1 MDLERRFRGVM
12 LTMCTPLLIAPLL
25 VVAPAQADVYISKS
39 PNGGFIISNVKRPGR
54 DVQRVFHEPVY
65 AGQGIQ
71 APIANDVAAADR
83 SDEKSMTAS
92 QRPYAQEVSQ
102 AAASND
108 LPEALLHAVIRME
121 SGYNP
126 SAVSVKGAA
135 GLMQLMPDTAREMG
149 VTNVWDP
156 GSNIQ
161 GGAKYLKQLMV
172 MFGNDVSLAVAAY
185 NAGPAAVS
193 KRGNVI
199 PPFAE
204 TQRYVP
210 SVLRD
215 YHRLLGDAGTAL
227 AN

>member
-1 MDLERRFRGVM
+1 MDFERTFRGVL
-12 LTMCTPLLIAPLL
+12 LTLCILPLA
-25 VVAPAQADVYISKS
+25 AQADVYISS
-39 PNGGFIISNVKRPGR
+39 GPDGHLIISNVKRAER
-54 DVQRVFHEPVY
+54 DVQQVFHEPVSAPPFHS
-65 AGQGIQ
+65 AGT
-71 APIANDVAAADR
+71 ALA
-83 SDEKSMTAS
+83 STDEKSMTAS

-126 SAVSVKGAA
+126 SARSVKGAA

-149 VTNVWDP
+149 VANVWDP
-156 GSNIQ
+156 RSNIQ
-161 GGAKYLKQLMV
+161 GGARYLKQLMV

-210 SVLRD
+210 GVLRD
-215 YHRLLGDAGTAL
+215 YHRLLGDASPVL

>member
-1 MDLERRFRGVM
+1 MDFERTFRGVL
-12 LTMCTPLLIAPLL
+12 LTLCILPLA
-25 VVAPAQADVYISKS
+25 AQADVYISKG
-39 PNGGFIISNVKRPGR
+39 PDGNIIISNVKRAGR
-54 DVQRVFHEPVY
+54 SIQSVFHEPVSQPPFQP
-65 AGQGIQ
+65 AGTALAGT
-71 APIANDVAAADR
+71 
-83 SDEKSMTAS
+83 DEKSMTAS

-108 LPEALLHAVIRME
+108 LPEALLHAVIRIE

-126 SAVSVKGAA
+126 SARSVKGAA

-149 VTNVWDP
+149 VANVWDP
-156 GSNIQ
+156 SSNIQ
-161 GGAKYLKQLMV
+161 GGARYLKQLMV

-210 SVLRD
+210 DVLRD
-215 YHRLLGDAGTAL
+215 YHRLLGDASTAL

>member
-1 MDLERRFRGVM
+1 MDFEQAFRGVL
-12 LTMCTPLLIAPLL
+12 LTLCILPLA
-25 VVAPAQADVYISKS
+25 AEADVYISRAPDGS
-39 PNGGFIISNVKRPGR
+39 YIISNVKRPGR
-54 DVQRVFHEPVY
+54 DVQRVFHEPVSLPPTQSPGAAL
-65 AGQGIQ
+65 AGT
-71 APIANDVAAADR
+71 
-83 SDEKSMTAS
+83 DEKSMTAS

-102 AAASND
+102 AAASNG
-108 LPEALLHAVIRME
+108 LPEALLHAVIRIE

-126 SAVSVKGAA
+126 SARSVKGAA

-149 VTNVWDP
+149 VSNVWDP
-156 GSNIQ
+156 SANIQ
-161 GGAKYLKQLMV
+161 GGARYLKQLMV

-210 SVLRD
+210 DVLRD
-215 YHRLLGDAGTAL
+215 YHRLLGDASTAL

>member
-1 MDLERRFRGVM
+1 MDLERSFRGVLLSLCM
-12 LTMCTPLLIAPLL
+12 PSLIAPLL
-25 VVAPAQADVYISKS
+25 VVAPAQADVYISKG
-39 PNGGFIISNVKRPGR
+39 PNGGFIISNVKRAGR

-65 AGQGIQ
+65 ATQGSQ
-71 APIANDVAAADR
+71 APIVATVAAADG

-156 GSNIQ
+156 GSNIR

-172 MFGNDVSLAVAAY
+172 MFGNDISLAVAAY